1 MQLRF
6 TCLLAFGLLAGCATD
21 QGPASRPVAG
31 AAAPAANAAYRSSD
45 FAWSTVAG
53 KAQINGQVAY
63 KAGNVAFS
71 CAASGVVLTPD
82 TPWVQSR
89 MMILYKSTESA
100 ALPADEVR
108 RRTPPERSQDYS
120 AFVKRAKCGPAGDFS
135 FQGLPRGTWYVI
147 TVVRPVS
154 GAASPEIAMMR
165 RVTVRDGQ
173 SVNVR
178 L

>member
-1 MQLRF
+1 MKLLRY
-6 TCLLAFGLLAGCATD
+6 
-21 QGPASRPVAG
+21 GPVGAEKPGILDSRGHLRDLSAHVDDIA
-31 AAAPAANAAYRSSD
+31 
-45 FAWSTVAG
+45 
-53 KAQINGQVAY
+53 
-63 KAGNVAFS
+63 
-71 CAASGVVLTPD
+71 GVVLTPD

-147 TVVRPVS
+147 TVVRPV
-154 GAASPEIAMMR
+154 GGTGGTMALMK
-165 RVTVRDGQ
+165 RVTVRGGRA
-173 SVNVR
+173 VPVTR
-178 L
+178 